1 MHRDWSS
8 SYPGRLETQRTRAVV
23 RTKRICGTR
32 LNLNFRFAC
41 NPLTH
46 QFDLLAFATRER
58 AQRRTQG
65 QVIEGRVAR
74 GLNLTPF
81 SCSLG
86 RRESRYSWGMKLPWG
101 AFQYSF

>member
-8 SYPGRLETQRTRAVV
+8 GYPGRLETQRTRAVV
-23 RTKRICGTR
+23 RTKRNCGTR
-32 LNLNFRFAC
+32 PDLNFRFAC
-41 NPLTH
+41 DPLTR
-46 QFDLLAFATRER
+46 QFDLLAFATREH
-58 AQRRTQG
+58 AQRLTQG

-86 RRESRYSWGMKLPWG
+86 RRESRLFLGHEVAWG